1 MVEQRIPN
9 PQVVGSSPSAPAPRY
24 ERIRDDPMTVEEDAK
39 RERAG
44 GGTPDEAEAQ
54 PGGGSTAVVRSEA
67 SSDPLLDPP
76 DAGSEEIGQKEEET
90 YDVSPVAPTQLG
102 ARRFVYAAYFAGAIG
117 IAFLMSKVL
126 DFAWLKLQSYKPAV
140 GEPRDEV
147 VMTLSALIGA
157 GAAVYYWFRTR
168 ARELAEEV
176 AAEMSKVT
184 WPSRTEVTNGTV
196 VVIVTTIVST
206 VFFALMDKFWGFI
219 TNLVYGGT

>member
-1 MVEQRIPN
+1 
-9 PQVVGSSPSAPAPRY
+9 
-24 ERIRDDPMTVEEDAK
+24 MTVEEDAK
-39 RERAG
+39 RGDARQGAPDDAEPSAGSGATELVRAEAPSDLAESEAAAEAERAG
-44 GGTPDEAEAQ
+44 REAGKADGEGEAH
-54 PGGGSTAVVRSEA
+54 
-67 SSDPLLDPP
+67 
-76 DAGSEEIGQKEEET
+76 
-90 YDVSPVAPTQLG
+90 DVSPVAPTQLG

-117 IAFLMSKVL
+117 IAFLSSKVL
-126 DFAWLKLQSYKPAV
+126 DFAWLKVQSYKPAI

-147 VMTLSALIGA
+147 VMTLAALIGA

>member
-1 MVEQRIPN
+1 
-9 PQVVGSSPSAPAPRY
+9 
-24 ERIRDDPMTVEEDAK
+24 MTVEEDAK
-39 RERAG
+39 RESAPDDAEASAGSGEADLARVDAPSEPESVGGDVPSEEEEMDG
-44 GGTPDEAEAQ
+44 GGE
-54 PGGGSTAVVRSEA
+54 SH
-67 SSDPLLDPP
+67 
-76 DAGSEEIGQKEEET
+76 
-90 YDVSPVAPTQLG
+90 DVSPVAPTQLG

-117 IAFLMSKVL
+117 IAFLASKVL
-126 DFAWLKLQSYKPAV
+126 DFAWLRLQSYKPAI
-140 GEPRDEV
+140 GDPRDEV
-147 VMTLSALIGA
+147 VMTLAALLGA

-206 VFFALMDKFWGFI
+206 VFFALMDRFWGFV